1 MEKEKYYEL
10 INELEIYFADVIK
23 KRFKEYV
30 NESFES
36 NLHFAPDIQSHNLIN
51 DLLEN
56 EGFEVYGMNVNMDGF
71 QLLLDFKYT
80 YLKIENFMFTRLAV
94 DFKNDGNYTVYLD
107 TNSFEDNWT
116 ANLVDD
122 FHRYFKMTEDD
133 LEKLIRD
140 IKKTHLMLILKR
152 D

>member
-10 INELEIYFADVIK
+10 INELEIYFADVIQ

-30 NESFES
+30 NESIES

-80 YLKIENFMFTRLAV
+80 YLKIENFMFTRLAI

-107 TNSFEDNWT
+107 TNSFEDTWT
-116 ANLVDD
+116 VNLVDD
-122 FHRYFKMTEDD
+122 FHRYLKMTEDE

-140 IKKTHLMLILKR
+140 IKKTHLMLILSH
-152 D
+152 